1 MKSSLYKIENLK
13 KLYFENLNLKYSL
26 REIENIFL
34 ELILFKKQWEKVEY
48 LLHKN
53 QLLND
58 EEITF
63 MQLALQKLKKNI
75 PVQHIIGHVIFN
87 ELTIKVNTHVLI
99 PRVETEE
106 LVHLIYNTNLNN
118 SPSTIIDIGTGS
130 GCIILALK
138 KIYSKAKCIG
148 LDISKEAVNM
158 AIANAKINSLLIDF
172 INTDIHNYSVN
183 EKSLDIIVSN
193 PPYIPLSNQINMHE
207 NVLENDPHLAL
218 FVEDSNPLKFYKIIA
233 EFGNHSL
240 KEKGKIYFEIHE
252 DFANDIVNLLVEKGY
267 KNCDLYKDFQGK
279 NRFVVAS
286 KNE

>member
-1 MKSSLYKIENLK
+1 MYKIENLK
-13 KLYFENLNLKYSL
+13 KLYFKNLNLKYSL

-48 LLHKN
+48 LLQKN

-63 MQLALQKLKKNI
+63 MQFALQKLKKNI

-118 SPSTIIDIGTGS
+118 SPSTILDIGTGS

-138 KIYSKAKCIG
+138 KIYSKAKCVG

-172 INTDIHNYSVN
+172 INADIHNYSVN

-252 DFANDIVNLLVEKGY
+252 DFANDIVNLLVKKGY

>member
-1 MKSSLYKIENLK
+1 MYKIENLK
-13 KLYFENLNLKYSL
+13 KLYFKNLNLKYSL

-63 MQLALQKLKKNI
+63 MQFALQKLKKNI

-118 SPSTIIDIGTGS
+118 SPSTILDIGTGS

-172 INTDIHNYSVN
+172 INADIHNYSVN

>member
-1 MKSSLYKIENLK
+1 MYKIENLK

-48 LLHKN
+48 LIHKN

-118 SPSTIIDIGTGS
+118 SPSTILDIGTGS

-138 KIYSKAKCIG
+138 KKYSKAKCIG

-172 INTDIHNYSVN
+172 INADIHNYSVN

-207 NVLENDPHLAL
+207 NVLKNDPHLAL

-240 KEKGKIYFEIHE
+240 KEKGQIYFEIHE
-252 DFANDIVNLLVEKGY
+252 DFANDVVNLLVEKGY

>member
-1 MKSSLYKIENLK
+1 MKSSLYKIKNLK
-13 KLYFENLNLKYSL
+13 KLYFKNLNLKFSL

-48 LLHKN
+48 LLQKN

-63 MQLALQKLKKNI
+63 MQFALQKLKKNI

-118 SPSTIIDIGTGS
+118 SPSTILDIGTGS

-172 INTDIHNYSVN
+172 INADIHNYSVN

-252 DFANDIVNLLVEKGY
+252 DFANDVVNLLVEKGY

>member
-193 PPYIPLSNQINMHE
+193 PPYIALSNQINMHE

-240 KEKGKIYFEIHE
+240 KEKGQIYFEIHE
-252 DFANDIVNLLVEKGY
+252 DFANDVVNLLVEKGY

>member
-118 SPSTIIDIGTGS
+118 SPSTILDIGTGS

-252 DFANDIVNLLVEKGY
+252 DFANDVVNLLVEKGY

>member
-118 SPSTIIDIGTGS
+118 SPSTILDIGTGS

-138 KIYSKAKCIG
+138 KKYSKAKCIG

>member
-1 MKSSLYKIENLK
+1 MNPSLNKIEKLK
-13 KLYFENLNLKYSL
+13 NLYFQNLNLKYSL

-34 ELILFKKQWEKVEY
+34 ELLLFKKQWKKVDL
-48 LLHKN
+48 LLHQN

-58 EEITF
+58 KEIAF

-75 PVQHIIGHVIFN
+75 PVQHIIGHVYFSN
-87 ELTIKVNTHVLI
+87 LTIKVNSHVLI
-99 PRVETEE
+99 PRPETEE
-106 LVHLIYNTNLNN
+106 LVHLIHKTNLNN
-118 SPSTIIDIGTGS
+118 SPTTILDIGTGS

-138 KIYSKAKCIG
+138 KIFSKAKCTG
-148 LDISKEAVNM
+148 LDISKEAINT
-158 AIANAKINSLLIDF
+158 AIENAKINSLIVDF
-172 INTDIHNYSVN
+172 VTADIHKYSVN

-193 PPYIPLSNQINMHE
+193 PPYIPNSNQMNMHE

-233 EFGNHSL
+233 EFGNYSL
-240 KEKGKIYFEIHE
+240 KEKGQIYFEIHE
-252 DFANDIVNLLVEKGY
+252 DFANDVVNLLVEKGY
-267 KNCDLYKDFQGK
+267 INCVIYKDFQGK

>member
-1 MKSSLYKIENLK
+1 MYKIENLK

-118 SPSTIIDIGTGS
+118 SPSTILDIGTGS

-172 INTDIHNYSVN
+172 INADIHNYSVN

-207 NVLENDPHLAL
+207 NVLKNDPHLAL

-240 KEKGKIYFEIHE
+240 KEKGQIYFEIHE
-252 DFANDIVNLLVEKGY
+252 DFANDVVNLLVEKGY

>member
-1 MKSSLYKIENLK
+1 LYKIKNLK
-13 KLYFENLNLKYSL
+13 KLYFKNLNLKYSL

-63 MQLALQKLKKNI
+63 MQFALQKLKKNI

-158 AIANAKINSLLIDF
+158 AIANAKINSLEIDF
-172 INTDIHNYSVN
+172 INADIHNYSVN

-207 NVLENDPHLAL
+207 NVLKNDPHLAL

-240 KEKGKIYFEIHE
+240 KEKGQIYFEIHE
-252 DFANDIVNLLVEKGY
+252 DFANDVVNLLVEKGY

>member
-138 KIYSKAKCIG
+138 KKYSKAKCIG

-207 NVLENDPHLAL
+207 NVLKNDPHLAL

-240 KEKGKIYFEIHE
+240 KEKGQIYFEIHD
-252 DFANDIVNLLVEKGY
+252 DFANDVVNLLVEKGY

>member
-118 SPSTIIDIGTGS
+118 SPSTILDIGTGS

-138 KIYSKAKCIG
+138 KKYSKAKCIG

-207 NVLENDPHLAL
+207 NVLKNDPHLAL

-240 KEKGKIYFEIHE
+240 KEKGQIYFEIHE
-252 DFANDIVNLLVEKGY
+252 DFANDVVNLLVEKGY

>member
-118 SPSTIIDIGTGS
+118 SPSTILDIGTGS

-207 NVLENDPHLAL
+207 NVLKNDPHLAL

-252 DFANDIVNLLVEKGY
+252 DFANDVVNLLVEKGY

>member
-1 MKSSLYKIENLK
+1 MNKIENLK
-13 KLYFENLNLKYSL
+13 KLYFKNLNLKYSL

-118 SPSTIIDIGTGS
+118 SPSTILDIGTGS

-172 INTDIHNYSVN
+172 INADIHNYSVN

>member
-1 MKSSLYKIENLK
+1 MYKIKNLK
-13 KLYFENLNLKYSL
+13 KLYFKNLNLKYSL

-63 MQLALQKLKKNI
+63 MQFALQKLKKNI

-158 AIANAKINSLLIDF
+158 AIANAKINSLEIDF
-172 INTDIHNYSVN
+172 INADIHNYSVN

-207 NVLENDPHLAL
+207 NVLKNDPHLAL

-240 KEKGKIYFEIHE
+240 KEKGQIYFEIHE
-252 DFANDIVNLLVEKGY
+252 DFANDVVNLLVEKGY

>member
-13 KLYFENLNLKYSL
+13 KLYFKNLNLKYSL

-63 MQLALQKLKKNI
+63 MQFALQKLKKNI

-158 AIANAKINSLLIDF
+158 AIANAKINSLEIDF
-172 INTDIHNYSVN
+172 INADIHNYSVN

-207 NVLENDPHLAL
+207 NVLKNDPHLAL

-240 KEKGKIYFEIHE
+240 KEKGQIYFEIHE
-252 DFANDIVNLLVEKGY
+252 DFANDVVNLLVEKGY

>member
-13 KLYFENLNLKYSL
+13 KLYFKNLNLKYSL

-63 MQLALQKLKKNI
+63 MQFALQKLKKNI
-75 PVQHIIGHVIFN
+75 PVQHIIGHIIFN

-158 AIANAKINSLLIDF
+158 AIANAKINSLEIDF
-172 INTDIHNYSVN
+172 INADIHNYSVN

-207 NVLENDPHLAL
+207 NVLKNDPHLAL

-240 KEKGKIYFEIHE
+240 KEKGQIYFEIHE
-252 DFANDIVNLLVEKGY
+252 DFANDVVNLLVEKGY

>member
-118 SPSTIIDIGTGS
+118 SPSTILDIGTGS

-158 AIANAKINSLLIDF
+158 AIANAKINSLEIDF
-172 INTDIHNYSVN
+172 INADIHNYSVN